1 MAKRRPVRSAV
12 PPEAARSGKI
22 ETKTRATSEV
32 TVTSSD
38 PLAGRDKTARPAAST
53 NSSSSCCVPDTGR
66 PVDPAFTV
74 MALVGGAEC
83 GGSTPYERLTLQL
96 HHDRR
101 WRQEVSLGKRVGL
114 YRMRGDLGAGN
125 FSNVK
130 MAVHQ
135 LTSGKQATAKAT
147 ACRLIPKSALL
158 YLPYSSV
165 LVALVGQHPSSLLCL
180 RAPGG

>member
-1 MAKRRPVRSAV
+1 MHSCVTLVSNGDPRTRFPNIVRPYQPVPRPPGRR
-12 PPEAARSGKI
+12 
-22 ETKTRATSEV
+22 TS
-32 TVTSSD
+32 
-38 PLAGRDKTARPAAST
+38 LGASFFGV
-53 NSSSSCCVPDTGR
+53 SR
-66 PVDPAFTV
+66 
-74 MALVGGAEC
+74 GAEC